1 MSVPPNSASPSEHVP
16 ADACIALHQE
26 YEQRYAQMLGELGQ
40 LYDAQMKLRV
50 QIECLHAQL
59 SRVENENWYMKSV
72 VKYSASRLVDLGSR
86 SRER

>member
-1 MSVPPNSASPSEHVP
+1 
-16 ADACIALHQE
+16 
-26 YEQRYAQMLGELGQ
+26 MLGELGQ
-40 LYDAQMKLRV
+40 LYDAQMK
-50 QIECLHAQL
+50 LHAQL